1 MVLVEGNKIPST
13 GLQSQLETILCTPSV
28 TAQFLLP
35 TLMVRIASSAAC
47 QAAFTTS
54 ARRPVAGFA
63 AVAPTTSVSALMA
76 AKPSMCAPS
85 WILTTSSLARTC
97 DDRGSDLRE
106 IFSMGKWRGITVI
119 ADFIVLEGRKV
130 CHRVVDGDAGG
141 ERETLFLARIRRSQ
155 RKLSAN

>member
-1 MVLVEGNKIPST
+1 MIKSIVPVKENEIPST
-13 GLQSQLETILCTPSV
+13 GLQSQLEAILCTPSV

-54 ARRPVAGFA
+54 ARRPVVGFA

-97 DDRGSDLRE
+97 DERGSDLRE
-106 IFSMGKWRGITVI
+106 IFSTSERRGNY
-119 ADFIVLEGRKV
+119 
-130 CHRVVDGDAGG
+130 GDRRFYRTRG
-141 ERETLFLARIRRSQ
+141 EKSVPPRC
-155 RKLSAN
+155 